1 MASAIQHQRTSNP
14 VFNDRLMNSFGRSR
28 SIVRDDDYVGSR
40 SVDTVTVGGAAT
52 KTAILTGIVMLIA
65 GAIMGT
71 AIPIVN
77 QTGQLPGWIMLAMIG
92 GLIGGLVMALWTIFV
107 PTHSPITAPIYAI
120 FQGFAMGG
128 VSTFFELQFQGIVF
142 QAVGIT
148 FGALF
153 AILGLYGSGI
163 IKVNDTYRAVIL
175 GSMFAIFFIYL
186 ITLAFGLFGV
196 QVPFLHDMV
205 SIKGGWMAIAFSG
218 FVCVIATLS
227 FALDFQNIVD
237 ARQANAPKWFEWY
250 LGFGLLVTMIWL
262 YLEVL
267 RLLAKIRSNE

>member
-1 MASAIQHQRTSNP
+1 MASSAIQHERTSNP
-14 VFNDRLMNSFGRSR
+14 VFNDRLMNSLGRSR
-28 SIVRDDDYVGSR
+28 SRDDYTHRGSME
-40 SVDTVTVGGAAT
+40 SVTVGGAAT

-65 GAIMGT
+65 GGIMAT
-71 AIPIVN
+71 AIPIVQ
-77 QTGQLPGWIMLAMIG
+77 QTGQLPGWILLAMVG
-92 GLIGGLVMALWTIFV
+92 GMIGGLVMALWTIFV

-128 VSTFFELQFQGIVF
+128 VSTFFELQYQGIVF

-153 AILGLYGSGI
+153 AVLGLYGSGI
-163 IKVNDTYRAVIL
+163 IKVNDTFRAVII
-175 GSMFAIFFIYL
+175 GSMFAIFFVYL
-186 ITLAFGLFGV
+186 ITLLFGLFGAN
-196 QVPFLHDMV
+196 VPFLHDLT
-205 SIKGGWMAIAFSG
+205 SLKGGWMAIAFSG

-227 FALDFQNIVD
+227 FALDFQNIID

-267 RLLAKIRSNE
+267 RLLAKIRNNN